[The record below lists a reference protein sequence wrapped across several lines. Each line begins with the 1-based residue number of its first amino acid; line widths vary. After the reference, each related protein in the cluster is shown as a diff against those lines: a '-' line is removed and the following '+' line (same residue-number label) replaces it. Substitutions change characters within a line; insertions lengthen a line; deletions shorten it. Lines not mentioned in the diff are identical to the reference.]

1 MEKNKAL
8 KELFGFD
15 GRLLELADQA
25 EKACAERF
33 ADISGT
39 AEYCQ
44 QKVLASFI
52 ENGVSESHFT
62 QSTGYGYDDRGRDTL
77 DKVMARALGAEDAI
91 MRHNFVSGT
100 HALTVALFGMLRPGD
115 TMLCI
120 TGTPYDTLRG
130 VIGAW
135 QPCDGSLAEFGINY
149 REISLAPDGRID
161 YDAIAPAMDGSVKMV
176 YIQRSRG
183 YSLRPS
189 LLCEDIERAAAIAKK
204 KNKDVIVMVD
214 NCYGEFV
221 REYEPVSV
229 GADIIAGSLIKNA
242 GGGIAPTGGYIAGRS
257 ELVEKCA
264 YRLTT
269 PGTGRELGC
278 TLGHTRELYMGLMNA
293 PAAVGEAKKTAV
305 FCAELFRLMGYGVS
319 PLPEDRRGDII
330 QSVLLRDR
338 ERLIAFCQGIQSGS
352 AVDAAALPVPGAMPG
367 YDCDIIMASG
377 SFTLGSS
384 IELSADA
391 PLREPFAVYMQ
402 GGLSFAAAKVGVLA
416 AARNVMK
423 LDGAL

>member
-1 MEKNKAL
+1 MDRISSMKR
-8 KELFGFD
+8 LFGFD
-15 GRLLELADQA
+15 DRLCALSAEA
-25 EKACAERF
+25 EKACEDRF
-33 ADISGT
+33 AEIDAV
-39 AEYCQ
+39 AEYNQ
-44 QKVLASFI
+44 QKVLAAFI
-52 ENGVSESHFT
+52 ENGVSESHFAP
-62 QSTGYGYDDRGRDTL
+62 STGYGYDDRGRETL
-77 DKVMARALGAEDAI
+77 DRVMARSLGAEDAI
-91 MRHNFVSGT
+91 MRHNFVCGT

-115 TMLCI
+115 TMLCV
-120 TGTPYDTLRG
+120 TGAPYDTLRG

-135 QPCDGSLAEFGINY
+135 GPCDGSLAEFGIKY
-149 REISLAPDGRID
+149 RQLDLDSGGRID
-161 YDAIAPAMDGSVKMV
+161 HGGIAGAIDPSVRMV

-189 LLCEDIERAAAIAKK
+189 LRCEDIAKVVEAVRAVSRDI
-204 KNKDVIVMVD
+204 IIMVD

-221 REYEPVSV
+221 EDIEPLSV

-257 ELVEKCA
+257 DLVEKCS

-278 TLGHTRELYMGLMNA
+278 TLGHTRELYMGLLSA
-293 PAAVGEAKKTAV
+293 PAVVGEAKKTAV
-305 FCAELFRLMGYGVS
+305 FCAELFERLGYDTS
-319 PLPEDRRGDII
+319 PRPDDRRGDII

-338 ERLIAFCQGIQSGS
+338 EHLIAFCQGIQAGS
-352 AVDAAALPVPGAMPG
+352 AVDAAAAPVPGEMPG

-391 PLREPFAVYMQ
+391 PLREPYAVYMQ
-402 GGLSFAAAKVGVLA
+402 GGLSFKTAKVGVMM
-416 AARNVMK
+416 AARNVLA
-423 LDGAL
+423 LDGQA